1 MKESIKIQ
9 LPEDNSDITLE
20 QSQKYLNIAG
30 RENLSDLD
38 KTKRVVKMFTGLKTK
53 EVDAMDLS
61 DYEGIVNQISLALNT
76 EVDFTHTFTLGGVEF
91 GFIPNLDE
99 MTTGEYI
106 DLTAAGVSSDT
117 LHKVMGI
124 LFRPIIKKDGLGHY
138 EIERYTANK
147 KNDDLMKQAPMNIV
161 SGMLVFFYH
170 LSNELQK
177 CIQKSTEGIVEEEKS
192 KQAHTLKNG
201 DGIPR

>member
-61 DYEGIVNQISLALNT
+61 DYEGIVGQISVALNT
-76 EVDFTHTFTLGGVEF
+76 EVDFTHTFTLGGIEF
-91 GFIPNLDE
+91 GFIPK
-99 MTTGEYI
+99 M
-106 DLTAAGVSSDT
+106 
-117 LHKVMGI
+117 
-124 LFRPIIKKDGLGHY
+124 R
-138 EIERYTANK
+138 
-147 KNDDLMKQAPMNIV
+147 
-161 SGMLVFFYH
+161 
-170 LSNELQK
+170 
-177 CIQKSTEGIVEEEKS
+177 
-192 KQAHTLKNG
+192 
-201 DGIPR
+201 